1 MRVYLDD
8 ALIENARPT
17 LAGGV
22 TAAAAIAQSR
32 GRIIIQVMA
41 DGAPLADEK
50 LADLPD
56 SSDGVAELRLT
67 SADTRSIVRVALG
80 DAAELLEGHIATHK
94 QTALLFQQGDVQGGF
109 ADLDRVV
116 EVWRV
121 ARETLEKCA
130 AALGLDGDSLARTA
144 LQVHRDFAEAAN
156 AVSSLSVK
164 LNELKSGIERQD
176 WSAVADLLEFDLP
189 EQAQLWSAM
198 LRAVADHVAKLDVS

>member
-8 ALIENARPT
+8 TLIENARPT
-17 LAGGV
+17 LFGGV
-22 TAAAAIAQSR
+22 SAAAAIAQSK

-56 SSDGVAELRLT
+56 TADGVVELRLT
-67 SADTRSIVRVALG
+67 SADTKSIVRVALC
-80 DAAELLEGHIATHK
+80 DAADLLEAHVDAHK
-94 QTALLFQQGDVQGGF
+94 HAAVQFQKGEVQAGF
-109 ADLDRVV
+109 AELDKVV

-121 ARETLEKCA
+121 ARETLDKCA
-130 AALGLDGDSLARTA
+130 AAIGLDGDALARTA
-144 LQVHRDFAEAAN
+144 ADVHRDFAEASH
-156 AVSSLSVK
+156 AVTSLSTK

-189 EQAQLWSAM
+189 EQSALWSSM
-198 LRAVADHVAKLDVS
+198 LRAVADHVTKLTVD